1 MDNNG
6 DGIMEITITEKLN
19 MAMIKGGKAYDEWNK
34 LNDIPDY
41 LSVIFYELLMRK
53 KVTQRQLVELTDL
66 PKQSINKGIK
76 ILQNKGYLVMTID
89 KHDKRKKFCE
99 LTPSG
104 KVYAKE
110 KMQSLF
116 ELEEKTAQKMGM
128 KKMKQFLALNEE
140 WNDIFWN
147 LLKEKEGDKRG

>member
-1 MDNNG
+1 
-6 DGIMEITITEKLN
+6 MEITITEKLN

-53 KVTQRQLVELTDL
+53 KVTQKQLVELTDL

-76 ILQNKGYLVMTID
+76 ILQNKDYLVMSID
-89 KHDKRKKFCE
+89 EHDKRKRFCE
-99 LTPSG
+99 LTPIG
-104 KVYAKE
+104 QAYAKE

-140 WNDIFWN
+140 WNSIFWN
-147 LLKEKEGDKRG
+147 LLKEKEGDERG